1 MKGDNLKM
9 IHMKFL
15 EEKGIKLPFWKTD
28 KMEERYELDIETYG
42 VDPRECFSLDYT
54 FALWLYPRLIVY
66 KRDAMTMIDL
76 NYERVEIDGV
86 VYSELWCIDRM
97 IELLE
102 KFLKDEHDMTEE
114 DIMLDEFMNIFSK
127 CWRFLWW

>member
-1 MKGDNLKM
+1 
-9 IHMKFL
+9 MKFL

-42 VDPRECFSLDYT
+42 VDPRECFSLDYA

-66 KRDAMTMIDL
+66 KRDASTMINM
-76 NYERVEIDGV
+76 NYERVEIDDV
-86 VYSELWCIDRM
+86 VRSEEWCIDKM
-97 IELLE
+97 VELLE
-102 KFLKDEHDMTEE
+102 KFLKDEYNMTDE
-114 DIMLDEFMNIFSK
+114 DAMLNEFMNIFSK